1 MREEIYRVISKAE
14 KGDNLS
20 KAYNIFISI
29 IAVLSIF
36 PLGYRTVPNYMIV
49 IENITVYILLFD
61 YVLRWVT
68 CDYFLGKKPSSFVK
82 YPFTPIAAIELI
94 SILPSIGLLPAT
106 FKILRPLRVVKI
118 LHYSRSLIIISNVF
132 RKQKKIL
139 LSVLYVALSYI
150 FISAL
155 LMFAIEPQ
163 SFKSYFEALYW
174 ATTAITTVGYGD
186 VCPTTEAGRLIS
198 MVSSLAGIAIIAL
211 PSGIVTGGF
220 IDEMHRKHEKAKEEK
235 KEQTYKHDYHKIFR
249 YIIAI
254 LSCSA
259 LNGLLYSLASFMN
272 LPMWLDTTGTIL
284 AAVILEPAAGVIV
297 GLINN
302 FSLSV
307 ISYGSSALIYFLT
320 SATIAV
326 LAGFLCRKN
335 GKLKLYLLPKA
346 AAFAWF
352 CGSLV
357 NTVILFFRSNGVP
370 ANYWEFSM
378 YNNLLNLN
386 LPNFLATFIS
396 IAIIKL
402 FDITI
407 AFLIT
412 FIFIVILR
420 NSKRL
425 GKLYNSLINWC

>member
-1 MREEIYRVISKAE
+1 MRQEIYNIISKAE
-14 KGDNLS
+14 KGDKLS
-20 KAYNIFISI
+20 KAYNIFISL

-36 PLGYRTVPNYMIV
+36 PLGFRVVPNYMFI

-61 YVLRWVT
+61 YVLRWIT
-68 CDYFLGKKPSSFVK
+68 CDYTLGKKPSSFVK

-94 SILPSIGLLPAT
+94 SILPSIGLLPAA

-118 LHYSRSLIIISNVF
+118 LHYSKSLIIISNVF
-132 RKQKKIL
+132 RKQRKIL
-139 LSVLYVALSYI
+139 LSVLYVALAYI

-163 SFKSYFEALYW
+163 SFKNYFESLYW

-198 MVSSLAGIAIIAL
+198 MVSSLVGIAIIAL

-220 IDEMHRKHEKAKEEK
+220 IDEMQRKHEKAKEQEK
-235 KEQTYKHDYHKIFR
+235 QNIVYKHNYNKIFK
-249 YIIAI
+249 YILALLI
-254 LSCSA
+254 CSV
-259 LNGLLYSLASFMN
+259 LNEVLYLLANFLN
-272 LPMWLDTTGTIL
+272 LPMWLDTTGTVL
-284 AAVILEPAAGVIV
+284 AAVVLEPAAGVIV

-307 ISYGSSALIYFLT
+307 IAYGSSEIVYFLT

-335 GKLKLYLLPKA
+335 GKLKLSLLPKA
-346 AAFAWF
+346 AAFTWF
-352 CGSLV
+352 GSSLV
-357 NTVILFFRSNGVP
+357 NSLILIFKSHGLP
-370 ANYWEFSM
+370 AKSSEILI
-378 YNNLLNLN
+378 YNKFISLN
-386 LPNFLATFIS
+386 LPYFFATFIS
-396 IAIIKL
+396 VGAIKIL
-402 FDITI
+402 DILL

-412 FIFIVILR
+412 FAVIVFLK
-420 NSKRL
+420 NSKRFNN
-425 GKLYNSLINWC
+425 YI